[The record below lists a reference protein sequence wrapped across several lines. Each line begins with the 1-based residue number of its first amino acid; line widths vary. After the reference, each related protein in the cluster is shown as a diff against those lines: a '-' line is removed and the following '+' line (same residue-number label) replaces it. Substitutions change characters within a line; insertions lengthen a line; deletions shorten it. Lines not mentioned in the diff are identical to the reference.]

1 MNGSSIAFGGR
12 LQKMRIL
19 SGSVL
24 KTVAL
29 ISMIIDHIGYFFL
42 YQTAFGMNPLFRV
55 GSLTVTVY
63 WICRKIGR
71 FAFPIYVFLLSEG
84 YIHTKN
90 RLRYAI
96 SLLVFALLSEIPWN
110 LLHSGNVFLL
120 SSQNVFFTLFLGL
133 LAIIFSERFR
143 EQRNLKDLVFVFL
156 VFAVSYF
163 LKADYGIRGVG
174 FILIVYLLRD
184 RKAEQAL
191 AGSAVYVNNAP
202 AFLLSFVLINMYNGK
217 RGFIH
222 SRFLKYLYYS
232 VYPLHLLVMWYLRNN
247 M

>member
-1 MNGSSIAFGGR
+1 MDDSSLASGER
-12 LQKMRIL
+12 LQKLRIL

-29 ISMIIDHIGYFFL
+29 VSMIIDHIGYFFL
-42 YQTAFGMNPLFRV
+42 YQTDFGMNPLFRV
-55 GSLTVTVY
+55 GSITVSVY

-84 YIHTKN
+84 YLHSKN
-90 RLRYAI
+90 RFRYAS
-96 SLLVFALLSEIPWN
+96 SLLLFALISEIPWN
-110 LLHSGNVFLL
+110 LLHSGKVLLL

-133 LAIIFSERFR
+133 LAILFSERYR
-143 EQRNLKDLVFVFL
+143 EHRHPKDLIIVFL

-174 FILIVYLLRD
+174 FILIVYLLRE

-191 AGSAVYVNNAP
+191 AGSAIYVSNAP
-202 AFLLSFVLINMYNGK
+202 AYFLSFLLINMYNGK
-217 RGFIH
+217 RGYIR
-222 SRFLKYLYYS
+222 SRLLKYLFYAI
-232 VYPLHLLVMWYLRNN
+232 YPVHLLAMWLIRKSI
-247 M
+247 